1 MSPLYGLVLAGG
13 RSTRMGQDKAGL
25 LYGDAPQLEAAY
37 RRLRAVVDKA
47 FVSVRQ
53 DQHDDPLR
61 AGFPQIVDAPD
72 TSGPAA
78 GLLAAHAAR
87 PDAVWLV
94 LACDLPLLDDGTIEN
109 LIAARDG
116 THMAIAYRSEHD
128 GLPEP
133 LCTLWEPAGLEA
145 LKAQLATGRNCPRK
159 CLINN
164 DTLLLPPHM
173 PGALDNINT
182 PQEREDALRRLETTC
197 RA

>member
-13 RSTRMGQDKAGL
+13 HSTRMGEDKAAIA
-25 LYGDAPQLEAAY
+25 YGGATQLETAY
-37 RRLRAVVDKA
+37 RRLHSLVGET

-53 DQHDDPLR
+53 DQRDDPLR
-61 AGFPQIVDAPD
+61 AGFPQVVDAPD
-72 TSGPAA
+72 TSGPAS
-78 GLLAAHAAR
+78 GLLAAHAAY
-87 PDAVWLV
+87 PNAAWLV
-94 LACDLPLLDDGTIEN
+94 LACDLPLLDDGTLRN

-116 THMAIAYRSEHD
+116 TRMAIAYQSEHD

-133 LCTLWEPAGLEA
+133 LCALWEPAGLKA
-145 LKAQLATGRNCPRK
+145 LKAQVAAGKICPRK
-159 CLINN
+159 CLINI
-164 DTLLLPPHM
+164 DTLLLPPHT

>member
-1 MSPLYGLVLAGG
+1 MRPLYGLVLAGG
-13 RSTRMGQDKAGL
+13 RSTRMGQDKAAL
-25 LYGDAPQLEAAY
+25 LYGDAPQLETAY
-37 RRLRAVVDKA
+37 RRLRAVVEEA

-53 DQHDDPLR
+53 DQRDDPLR

-72 TSGPAA
+72 TFGPAA
-78 GLLAAHAAR
+78 GLLAAHAAC
-87 PDAVWLV
+87 PDVAWLV
-94 LACDLPLLDDGTIEN
+94 LACDLPLLDDGTLET

-116 THMAIAYRSEHD
+116 TRMAIAYRSEHD

-145 LKAQLATGRNCPRK
+145 LKAQRAAGRNCPRK
-159 CLINN
+159 CLLNI
-164 DTLLLPPHM
+164 DTLLLPPHT